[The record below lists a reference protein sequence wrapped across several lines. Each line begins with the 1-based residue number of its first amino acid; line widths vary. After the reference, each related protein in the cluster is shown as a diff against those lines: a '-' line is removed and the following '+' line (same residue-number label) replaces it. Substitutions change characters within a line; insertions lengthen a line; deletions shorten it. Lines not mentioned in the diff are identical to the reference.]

1 MTQDTAAVFA
11 SLLVRDW
18 RKTYGKQRPCTLYTA
33 AAGVYDSRKMTDA
46 DIVRYR
52 VRQYKTHP
60 GLFWYFLRRVSTW
73 CGHGNKYR
81 DFIDTAKDYMTTNF
95 PDVPALDIPA

>member
-1 MTQDTAAVFA
+1 MTQDTAAIFA

-33 AAGVYDSRKMTDA
+33 TDGVHDSRKMTDA

-52 VRQYKTHP
+52 IRQYKASP
-60 GLFWYFLRRVSTW
+60 ALFWYFLRRVSNW
-73 CGHGNKYR
+73 AGHGNKYA
-81 DFIDTAKDYMTTNF
+81 DFIKTAAQYMRDNF